1 MIMYVFALR
10 YCTRTSK
17 IPCQVWLISEH
28 FLFCF
33 RKMVHDIKKK
43 KQAKRPQN
51 DVVFWYLFNI
61 LKKII
66 VY

>member
-1 MIMYVFALR
+1 MIMYLLLGIVHVRQKYRVRFGL
-10 YCTRTSK
+10 
-17 IPCQVWLISEH
+17 
-28 FLFCF
+28 FLNIFYF
-33 RKMVHDIKKK
+33 VLEKWFTTFKKK